1 MKITDVRSTDLLFPH
16 PEPFESCLFPGTR
29 NKAFEVT
36 LLEVVTDAGITGFS
50 SNRDRWW
57 DDPHRFSLSQPSYSK
72 QIVDTYVHRD
82 LIGKDPFKIVEHM
95 QRMIRGL
102 RMFHGYPWFVEFAL
116 WDIVG
121 KAAGLPISRLWGG
134 GRERIRAYAST
145 AGLYSP
151 AEMSSRLGPLLDR
164 GFTAIKI
171 RAHRADY
178 RDDVA
183 AMEAARDAVGPKITL
198 MVDANQSNMPAYGL
212 IPGAEATPVWDF
224 RTALAFGKA
233 VAALDFAWYEDPL
246 PGMDMAGLADL
257 RSRLDIPIAGA
268 ETEVGIKRYRELL
281 QRGCFDIVQPDAAF
295 SGGML
300 ETFKVGALAEAH
312 GVQCVPHIWG
322 SPHSLAANLQLAAT
336 LPNCQWMECPHDPP
350 GYPLEVRDM
359 LLSETLGPGPD
370 GYVAVP
376 QGPGLGVDVN
386 WDVVEAHRV
395 T

>member
-1 MKITDVRSTDLLFPH
+1 M
-16 PEPFESCLFPGTR
+16 
-29 NKAFEVT
+29 
-36 LLEVVTDAGITGFS
+36 
-50 SNRDRWW
+50 
-57 DDPHRFSLSQPSYSK
+57 
-72 QIVDTYVHRD
+72 
-82 LIGKDPFKIVEHM
+82 
-95 QRMIRGL
+95 
-102 RMFHGYPWFVEFAL
+102 
-116 WDIVG
+116 
-121 KAAGLPISRLWGG
+121 WGG
-134 GRERIRAYAST
+134 GCERIRAYAST

-151 AEMSSRLGPLLDR
+151 EEISSRLGPLIDR

-178 RDDVA
+178 RDDVE
-183 AMEAARDAVGPKITL
+183 AMEAARDAVGPEVTL

-212 IPGAEATPVWDF
+212 IPGAEATPAWDF
-224 RTALAFGKA
+224 RTALSFGKA
-233 VAALDFAWYEDPL
+233 VAALGFAWYEDPL
-246 PGMDMAGLADL
+246 PGMDMVGLADL
-257 RSRLDIPIAGA
+257 RSRVDIPIAGA

-300 ETFKVGALAEAH
+300 ETFKVGALAEAY

-322 SPHSLAANLQLAAT
+322 SPHSVAANLQIVAS

-359 LLSETLGPGPD
+359 MLSETLGPDSD

-376 QGPGLGVDVN
+376 QGPGLGVDVD